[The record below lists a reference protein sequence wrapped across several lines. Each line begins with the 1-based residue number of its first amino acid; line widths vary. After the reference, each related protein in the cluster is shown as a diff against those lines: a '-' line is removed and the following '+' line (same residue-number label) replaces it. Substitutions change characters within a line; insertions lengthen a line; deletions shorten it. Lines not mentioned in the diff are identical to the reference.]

1 MAVIG
6 IMASGPVDHLP
17 ELDMYQQEVDTWI
30 AADRGA
36 LTLIEKGVAV
46 TYALGDFDSVTA
58 EQRKIVQENA
68 TYFEAFPVEKDETDL
83 EIAIQKALEL
93 CPEKVYL
100 FGVTGGRFDHTFI
113 NTQLLNTILDAGVR
127 GVIIDQW
134 NQMELTKPGTHIIRE
149 NERYPYISFVP
160 LTKEVTGIS
169 LKGFYYPLKDAAIFW
184 GSTLCISNKLIDEE
198 GVLDYET
205 GMLLAIKSSD

>member
-1 MAVIG
+1 DFNYKYIQNKQLTAIQNEKRKKSMAVIG

-83 EIAIQKALEL
+83 EIAIQK
-93 CPEKVYL
+93 
-100 FGVTGGRFDHTFI
+100 
-113 NTQLLNTILDAGVR
+113 
-127 GVIIDQW
+127 
-134 NQMELTKPGTHIIRE
+134 
-149 NERYPYISFVP
+149 
-160 LTKEVTGIS
+160 
-169 LKGFYYPLKDAAIFW
+169 
-184 GSTLCISNKLIDEE
+184 
-198 GVLDYET
+198 
-205 GMLLAIKSSD
+205 